1 MQPVV
6 QERSDGMKE
15 KVLCG
20 IVVVALILTAGLP
33 TMVVMADDDDNLCWD
48 YPARCD
54 SIFSMST
61 RDL

>member
-1 MQPVV
+1 
-6 QERSDGMKE
+6 MKE